1 MGDIYIEKPVFSG
14 RKLRSKVSIS
24 DDLSK
29 FLKNKELFIEY
40 DTEINANES
49 IFNIPLTA
57 TILPLAWLTG
67 SDIHVGDLDK
77 RFQESMEQLK
87 DAFKIMYPKVA
98 FSKIQAEETVENS
111 SGKIDPTKRT
121 GLLFSGGVDSMYSLI
136 TNIEHNP
143 KLVMIWGVDNFP
155 YPERRDHWE
164 KTLSIYREYA
174 ETKGLEFYLIKTNV
188 SQILNDR
195 LIEHRFHREIYDGD
209 IRDALQHSLILL
221 PIAAPLSINRF
232 DRFLIA
238 ASAAYH
244 PDSPE
249 KPSHPRAAR
258 PWTDEKIAWADITVK
273 HDGFIDRN
281 DKIRKLVEYHER
293 DNMTLRVCLRS
304 KLVDDCLN
312 DNVCEKCLRTIA
324 ALSLAGYD
332 PNKCGFKVDEST
344 FSTMRYRWEKNQ
356 PSSARGQWRHIQETI
371 PTVIEHDIQGSRE
384 FFEWLREYDFESS
397 QKNYFYRDLYTA
409 IPYGVSK
416 YLDKV
421 YRKFRIS
428 IHGSP
433 DKREK

>member
-14 RKLRSKVSIS
+14 RKLISKVSIS

-164 KTLSIYREYA
+164 KTLSI
-174 ETKGLEFYLIKTNV
+174 
-188 SQILNDR
+188 
-195 LIEHRFHREIYDGD
+195 
-209 IRDALQHSLILL
+209 
-221 PIAAPLSINRF
+221 
-232 DRFLIA
+232 
-238 ASAAYH
+238 
-244 PDSPE
+244 
-249 KPSHPRAAR
+249 
-258 PWTDEKIAWADITVK
+258 
-273 HDGFIDRN
+273 
-281 DKIRKLVEYHER
+281 
-293 DNMTLRVCLRS
+293 
-304 KLVDDCLN
+304 
-312 DNVCEKCLRTIA
+312 
-324 ALSLAGYD
+324 
-332 PNKCGFKVDEST
+332 
-344 FSTMRYRWEKNQ
+344 
-356 PSSARGQWRHIQETI
+356 
-371 PTVIEHDIQGSRE
+371 
-384 FFEWLREYDFESS
+384 
-397 QKNYFYRDLYTA
+397 
-409 IPYGVSK
+409 
-416 YLDKV
+416 
-421 YRKFRIS
+421 
-428 IHGSP
+428 
-433 DKREK
+433 